1 MTAARAQTIG
11 VIGLGAMG
19 WPMAGHLHRAG
30 HAVLGRDIDAERRGG
45 FAREHGTGE
54 PAALADLARASVI
67 LTMLPNGA
75 VVRDA
80 IAGGGDSSLANTLA
94 RGSVVLDTSS
104 SVPSGTGEL
113 GELLARRGI
122 DMVDAGV
129 SGAVVARNPPTSY
142 SWSAATT
149 PPLPRPPDPRTAWQ
163 AHVLSRTA
171 WRRPYD
177 EGDEQARVCGRVCGG
192 LRGGDRRPARRA

>member
-129 SGAVVARNPPTSY
+129 SGAVVGAK
-142 SWSAATT
+142 SAN
-149 PPLPRPPDPRTAWQ
+149 L
-163 AHVLSRTA
+163 VFM
-171 WRRPYD
+171 
-177 EGDEQARVCGRVCGG
+177 V
-192 LRGGDRRPARRA
+192 GGDNTAIAASTRSSNCLASACSV